1 MSTLVTNNWTLI
13 TTSSGLLIQKFGNET
28 LYVAYTD
35 GEEPIGG
42 SHSVFVVKSSKMQ
55 TFEKVQDKAIW
66 IKASREDLHVTY
78 EILG

>member
-1 MSTLVTNNWTLI
+1 MSTLVTNDWTLI
-13 TTSSGLLIQKFGNET
+13 ANNSGLLIQKFGNET

-35 GEEPIGG
+35 GEKPIGG
-42 SHSVFVVKSSKMQ
+42 SHSVFVVKSSKIQ
-55 TFEKVQDKAIW
+55 TFEKVQDKSIW